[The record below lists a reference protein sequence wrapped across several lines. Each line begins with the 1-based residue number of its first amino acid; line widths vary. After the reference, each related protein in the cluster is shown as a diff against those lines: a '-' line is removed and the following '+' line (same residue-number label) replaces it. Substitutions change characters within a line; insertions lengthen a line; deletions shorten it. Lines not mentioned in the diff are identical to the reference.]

1 MELWKLFAIA
11 KSLVHSEFNIP
22 NSAFIYEVRVNMVYD
37 YEKVEDLGIDNLKVI
52 QNKDGFCFGS
62 DAVLLSRFVKLK
74 KGAKVLDLCTG
85 TGIIPVL
92 VWGLCNPESI
102 DAVEIVPEVASMAQ
116 RTMALNGISDKVRV
130 KCADIKN
137 AKTIYGSHAF
147 DAVTCNPPYMNAG
160 GGLVNPKDNLAIAR
174 HEILCTLDDVVKS
187 ARDVLKPAGKLFMVH
202 RADRMCDVIT
212 TFRKYKIEP
221 KRLSVVYPSEGKP
234 ASLILVEGAKDGK
247 PQLKLEE
254 AVFMY
259 DRDGN
264 YLQSLK

>member
-1 MELWKLFAIA
+1 MWKLFAIA

-116 RTMALNGISDKVRV
+116 RTMELNGISDKVRV

-137 AKTIYGSHAF
+137 TKTIYGSHAF